1 MILRCHDK
9 IDWKMLLSHM
19 ELYWEVLLM
28 ALLNFRFVYPSE
40 RHARSALADGGAAR
54 SPEGPDDGEAA
65 GKRVCRGRI
74 FSPRDYPID
83 VDEWGFSEAVGNLE
97 EQYGD

>member
-1 MILRCHDK
+1 MILKCHDQ

-40 RHARSALADGGAAR
+40 RHLVPRWLMEELLARLNDQMMVKPQASASAAVVFFHPVIME
-54 SPEGPDDGEAA
+54 S
-65 GKRVCRGRI
+65 I
-74 FSPRDYPID
+74 
-83 VDEWGFSEAVGNLE
+83 
-97 EQYGD
+97 